1 MIDTTWVGDIPESDK
16 EVLMQWFTGKKMD
29 IGDTRG
35 EHIQLPNGHYYDFR
49 IFRADTAEYEITF
62 ERDLK
67 RFQCKQRS

>member
-16 EVLMQWFTGKKMD
+16 EVLMQWFIGKKMD

-62 ERDLK
+62 ERA
-67 RFQCKQRS
+67 